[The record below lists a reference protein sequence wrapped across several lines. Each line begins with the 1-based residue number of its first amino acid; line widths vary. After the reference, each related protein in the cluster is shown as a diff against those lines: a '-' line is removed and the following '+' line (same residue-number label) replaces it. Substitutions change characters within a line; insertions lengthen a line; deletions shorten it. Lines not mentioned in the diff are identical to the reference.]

1 MQFRKTAAA
10 LTALCLCASLC
21 LPQAGADVHADSL
34 SSLQSKQEQIEK
46 ELDEINDELSS
57 LKNDIA
63 QAQQYQNTLSQQI
76 ELNNQ
81 KLTILDN
88 TITQLNTDMEES
100 RENLAQ
106 VEENITA
113 KEGEIE
119 QTTDQYKER
128 MRAMYMTGDTSTL
141 ELLFSSDSFS
151 DLLSN
156 IEMMRAISEHDTAL
170 LESLRVQKTDLQNQ
184 KSQAERI
191 QADIADQQQ
200 QADAQKAEMEQT
212 NKELEAAYAQ
222 SKDAMQ
228 DIEAEKAMFEQNAAA
243 KQKEAEQIEE
253 EISAEIRRLQEQNQQ
268 NGGGATSFTGTFA
281 RPTNSGYYI
290 SSGYGP
296 RWGSFHSGI
305 DITAGGCYGAN
316 IYASA
321 AGTVITASYHWS
333 YGNYVVIDHGGGYS
347 TLYAHCSALNVS
359 VGQQVSQ
366 GQVIAKIGSTGQSTG
381 PHLHF
386 EVRINGTRQNPSNYV
401 SY

>member
-1 MQFRKTAAA
+1 MHFRKTAAA
-10 LTALCLCASLC
+10 VTALCICASLC
-21 LPQAGADVHADSL
+21 LPQAGADVYADSL

-46 ELDEINDELSS
+46 DLDAINDELAS

-63 QAQQYQNTLSQQI
+63 KAQQYQDTLSQQI

-81 KLTILDN
+81 KLTVLDN

-100 RENLAQ
+100 RENLAK

-119 QTTDQYKER
+119 ETTDQYKER
-128 MRAMYMTGDTSTL
+128 MRAIYMAGDTSTL
-141 ELLFSSDSFS
+141 EMLFSADSFS
-151 DLLSN
+151 DLLTN

-170 LESLRVQKTDLQNQ
+170 LESLKVQQTDLQNQ

-212 NKELEAAYAQ
+212 NKELQAAYAE
-222 SKDAMQ
+222 SEDAMQ

-243 KQKEAEQIEE
+243 KQKEADQIEA
-253 EISAEIRRLQEQNQQ
+253 EISAEIKRLQEQNQQ

-359 VGQQVSQ
+359 VGQKVSQ

>member
-1 MQFRKTAAA
+1 MQFRKTAAVI
-10 LTALCLCASLC
+10 LSLCAAVC
-21 LPQAGADVHADSL
+21 LPQAGTDVHADSL